1 MNKKGRSIIVYSP
14 KGGVGK
20 TILTMN
26 LAGIFSIKDKHVLV
40 IDLDLFNG
48 GISLLAKKDISNRNI
63 FKLNEDRN
71 NGVFKTIEDYVI
83 RYNKNIDLLCAPKD
97 PRDAVKILPSNIG
110 KLIDEMEYEY
120 DYVLIDTS
128 SYLDKINLN
137 ALDEAD
143 RILLITTNDLMSIK
157 NMKNIITIFKDSGVE
172 NYRVILNES
181 VDNVDK
187 YFDNKD
193 IRRIIGANVDY
204 KIDSTFFI
212 KDLTSY
218 IYNREIPSLNNNIR
232 RIYKKELIK
241 LENIINDILRDGEVS
256 E

>member
-1 MNKKGRSIIVYSP
+1 MNKKGRSICIYSP

-26 LAGIFSIKDKHVLV
+26 LAGIFSIKDKRVL
-40 IDLDLFNG
+40 IMDLDLFNG
-48 GISLLAKKDISNRNI
+48 GISLLTKKDISNRNI
-63 FKLNEDRN
+63 FRLNEDKK
-71 NGVFKTIEDYVI
+71 NGVFNSIEDYVI
-83 RYNKNIDLLCAPKD
+83 RYNNNIDLLCAPKD
-97 PRDAVKILPSNIG
+97 PRDAVKILPSNVG
-110 KLIDEMEYEY
+110 KLIDEMEYMY

-137 ALDEAD
+137 VLDEAD

-157 NMKNIITIFKDSGVE
+157 NIKNIVTIFKDSLVE
-172 NYRVILNES
+172 NFRIILNES

-193 IRRIIGANVDY
+193 IRRIIGANIDY

-212 KDLTSY
+212 Y
-218 IYNREIPSLNNNIR
+218 IIEKYL
-232 RIYKKELIK
+232 L
-241 LENIINDILRDGEVS
+241 
-256 E
+256 